1 MELNNINLMA
11 PILVSV
17 WKVWA
22 NLSKAEVKACK
33 DKALIVSSFLS
44 EELAIANAFP
54 LAHYDHHKCTTTFVM
69 IHTK

>member
-1 MELNNINLMA
+1 MA

-17 WKVWA
+17 WKVWT

-33 DKALIVSSFLS
+33 DKVLTISNFLS
-44 EELAIANAFP
+44 KELAIANAFF